1 VLTPFPLFASG
12 DARLPGVHR
21 DARVRLRPATADDL
35 DALAPLAG
43 ARDRARMR
51 LQAALRGV
59 ETLLVVEQG
68 EEALGAVSVRWQ
80 GGCDAPNPWLYG
92 LHVHIAARR
101 QGLGGLLVTGAEDV
115 ARTRG
120 ATAMTLDVDRDD
132 HDVIGFYERRGYHR
146 LRPHQHV
153 WTSVH
158 PETGQIL
165 ATGTAD
171 TWILRHDLVGRHP
184 GEQGDGEA
192 E

>member
-1 VLTPFPLFASG
+1 LPVLAAG
-12 DARLPGVHR
+12 DATLPDVHPNP
-21 DARVRLRPATADDL
+21 RVRLRPATTDDL

-43 ARDRARMR
+43 SRDRAQVR
-51 LQAALRGV
+51 LQAALGGV
-59 ETLLVVEQG
+59 ETLLVVAQD

-80 GGCDAPNPWLYG
+80 GGCDAPHPWLYG
-92 LHVHIAARR
+92 LHVHLAARR
-101 QGLGGLLVTGAEDV
+101 QGLGSMLVAGAEDV

-132 HDVIGFYERRGYHR
+132 DDGIAFYERRGYHR
-146 LRPHQHV
+146 LRSHQHV

-158 PETGQIL
+158 PESGGML

-171 TWILRHDLVGRHP
+171 TWILRHDLVRPSGRTR
-184 GEQGDGEA
+184 DGGA